1 MGANKKITWDTVRQV
16 AEFYNLG
23 PEQVVK
29 LIDRSKRNKRSW
41 AEYLLA
47 GMIKQ
52 NMDFVKDKGQVTR
65 FGKVYKRRD
74 NEEDLH
80 FAIRLEIKRFTNSY
94 NRFAKQP
101 LKPGETQ
108 RAFRNIKE
116 FFNRIYKDDK
126 ANVNK
131 YSKEIAFNVIA
142 RNKKDFYVY

>member
-80 FAIRLEIKRFTNSY
+80 FAIRLEIKRFINSY
-94 NRFAKQP
+94 NRFAKSP

-116 FFNRIYKDDK
+116 FFQRIYKDDK

-131 YSKEIAFNVIA
+131 YSKEISFNVIA
-142 RNKKDFYVY
+142 RNKKDFYIY